1 MSEYSSPSR
10 ESTRRVGQ
18 HLKRGWQN
26 FLDHWQEWLGPML
39 IAAAIVIAALLCC
52 LFPHWLVVGPIT
64 CGLYACA
71 LEAIRN
77 RPVHAGQ
84 LRRGWERLG
93 SSLAASWF
101 IGIVS
106 LLPALLLGGAFI
118 ALLAVLVPMLP
129 PPEGSRRA
137 VTDRGDVM
145 IRTATGERQPAGPN
159 EAGSPTARHAAESD
173 QPAVERNRD
182 EPEPFEILLV
192 TLLMLTFY
200 GGLFFGII
208 LLFLWQLWFST
219 RMMFVF
225 PLIADRGTRFIPAIR
240 ESWVQTRCRF
250 WELLAVNLVASIV
263 TMLGAYVMYVGL
275 IVTIPLGLTI
285 LVSVYEERYGGK
297 TDGGPPSSNSPED
310 ALSTG

>member
-10 ESTRRVGQ
+10 ESARRVGQ
-18 HLKRGWQN
+18 HLKRSWQN

-39 IAAAIVIAALLCC
+39 IAAAIVITALLCC

-101 IGIVS
+101 IGTVS
-106 LLPALLLGGAFI
+106 FLPALLLGGAFI
-118 ALLAVLVPMLP
+118 ALLAVLVNMLP
-129 PPEGSRRA
+129 PERSRRA
-137 VTDRGDVM
+137 VADRGDVM
-145 IRTATGERQPAGPN
+145 IRAATGEPQPAVPN
-159 EAGSPTARHAAESD
+159 EAGSPAARHAAESD

-200 GGLFFGII
+200 GGLFLGII

-250 WELLAVNLVASIV
+250 WELLAVNLVAGIV

-275 IVTIPLGLTI
+275 IVTVPLGLTI
-285 LVSVYEERYGGK
+285 LVSVYEERYGAKYYGESA
-297 TDGGPPSSNSPED
+297 TDDPTGP
-310 ALSTG
+310 